1 MAKRS
6 SKGPRRPKIRGR
18 VAVVAPVLRPA
29 VNTAFPPAAGVG
41 AMPTVHHRS
50 VVHHIHHVGPPVRAG
65 GALVPGVAPR
75 PLGMA
80 PPMGP
85 APAVPRPPVVGGVG
99 VPPGPFQVPQP
110 PMGAPGAPVVG
121 PGGFGPRRP
130 FRGF

>member
-29 VNTAFPPAAGVG
+29 VNTAFPPGVG
-41 AMPTVHHRS
+41 APGPVVHHRS
-50 VVHHIHHVGPPVRAG
+50 VHHVIHHVGPPVRAG
-65 GALVPGVAPR
+65 GTLVPGVAPR
-75 PLGMA
+75 PMAAPLGA
-80 PPMGP
+80 PLLGRPV
-85 APAVPRPPVVGGVG
+85 ARPPVVGGVG
-99 VPPGPFQVPQP
+99 PPPGPFQVPQP